1 LWESDRLLL
10 SLFLEIWVFS
20 PFLKKVQKT
29 TLTNPML
36 LAVNLVKVV
45 LLTIDILFSAK
56 VTN

>member
-1 LWESDRLLL
+1 LLL
-10 SLFLEIWVFS
+10 PLFLEIWVFS

-36 LAVNLVKVV
+36 LAVNIVKVV
-45 LLTIDILFSAK
+45 LLTIHILFSAK